1 MRKSRVTRLLIGGLA
16 ASTLVTAGPASSAVS
31 PKTGARAAGL
41 ARLVLP
47 APSGPYAV
55 GTVALRLVDHAR
67 PDPWVASQP
76 YRELMVSAFY
86 PARDAAAYPVAPQ
99 MSPAAAKHF
108 DESLGTPVHQ
118 GWGIPAGKV
127 DWAATPTHS
136 HAGAPAAP
144 GRHPVV
150 LYSPGLGD
158 PRTLGTTL
166 AEELASRGYAVVTI
180 DHTYDASEVEF
191 PGGRVEPFKLPLDGD
206 VLALLKKV
214 VSVRVAD
221 TRLVLDRLP

>member
-16 ASTLVTAGPASSAVS
+16 ASTLVTAGPAASSAVS
-31 PKTGARAAGL
+31 PKTGVRAAGL

-118 GWGIPAGKV
+118 GWASPRAR
-127 DWAATPTHS
+127 WT
-136 HAGAPAAP
+136 GAPP
-144 GRHPVV
+144 
-150 LYSPGLGD
+150 
-158 PRTLGTTL
+158 
-166 AEELASRGYAVVTI
+166 
-180 DHTYDASEVEF
+180 
-191 PGGRVEPFKLPLDGD
+191 
-206 VLALLKKV
+206 
-214 VSVRVAD
+214 
-221 TRLVLDRLP
+221 